1 MILVEYVA
9 YQGIVTCIQ
18 EFLVCQPNELI
29 DIISFYNHI
38 MIDKKRNKG
47 DQSFQYNPKQWNKR
61 GTFDIHNDIS
71 ENHTLFQFI

>member
-1 MILVEYVA
+1 
-9 YQGIVTCIQ
+9 
-18 EFLVCQPNELI
+18 
-29 DIISFYNHI
+29 